1 MWIESD
7 IDDDYNARE
16 EKKYQQQR
24 RSNQKKKTNH
34 NTQKYSQQ
42 IRYTIV
48 ERRKLCVMI
57 IAKETNDN
65 RIQI

>member
-1 MWIESD
+1 MWIEFD
-7 IDDDYNARE
+7 IDDDYTARE
-16 EKKYQQQR
+16 KKNSNSGEATEKKPQH
-24 RSNQKKKTNH
+24 T
-34 NTQKYSQQ
+34 KYSQQ